1 MTVFPTILRYYK
13 NLSPIRRITVTYGA
27 VFSLV
32 GWANYTFVRYRITG
46 NALLSLLPDTGVFL
60 MYLWI
65 ILFFDEFLYVL
76 QTRNSLAAAIK
87 KIKEVSFVIIAI
99 YALTALVLRINGISF
114 LPTTTKSAKLIVIS
128 KPYRGS
134 GHFGKVTVQD
144 WDDANGRRD
153 ILLASR
159 DEASLFNGENVEVE
173 LRRGILGFERIIEV
187 RKDMVKFYTKML
199 QVDPDSK
206 NAIKGLTIAYSRR
219 NQLEDALKWYG
230 VYTERF
236 THDDNIGF
244 NWGIRLIED
253 RQYSH
258 AVTVLRKVIEKNR
271 TYKNL
276 YLLGYALAWAGEK
289 YEAEKY
295 LREAAKIDPTDYSAF
310 YSLGYVYYDTGRY
323 SQAKEAWSTALLLMP
338 NFPEIE
344 SNLKMVEKKIAAA
357 VGR

>member
-1 MTVFPTILRYYK
+1 MTVFPSVLRFMN
-13 NLSPIRRITVTYGA
+13 NLSPLRRIVAMYGGIIA
-27 VFSLV
+27 VVS
-32 GWANYTFVRYRITG
+32 WSNYAFIKYRITG
-46 NALLSLLPDTGVFL
+46 NAILSVLPDTGVFML
-60 MYLWI
+60 YLWI
-65 ILFFDEFLYVL
+65 ILFIDEFLYVL
-76 QTRNSLAAAIK
+76 QSRNSLAVVIK
-87 KIKEVSFVIIAI
+87 KIKKVSFVIIAV
-99 YALTALVLRINGISF
+99 YALMALALRINGISF
-114 LPTTTKSAKLIVIS
+114 LPTTTKLTKLIAIS

-134 GHFGKVTVQD
+134 GNFGKMTVQD
-144 WDDANGRRD
+144 WNDANGRRN

-206 NAIKGLTIAYSRR
+206 NAIKGLTVAYSRR
-219 NQLEDALKWYG
+219 NQLEEALNWYG

-236 THDDNIGF
+236 TNDDNIGF

-253 RQYSH
+253 RQYSQ
-258 AVTVLRKVIEKNR
+258 AVTVLSKAIEKNR

-295 LREAAKIDPTDYSAF
+295 LREASKIDPTDYSAF

-323 SQAKEAWSTALLLMP
+323 RQAKEAWTTALLLMP
-338 NFPEIE
+338 NFPEVE
-344 SNLKMVEKKIAAA
+344 SNLKMVEKKIAAS